1 MKKLTSILTALFFA
15 ITAVFAQNSK
25 SVEIDLVAGT
35 VKNGLAKSIVWTTD
49 SIQITQESRS
59 LNGTQ
64 GAAGAVDVTDVS
76 KPKLTDGQDFIFKVT
91 STVYP
96 QITNIAISY
105 EGANYG
111 GLVAGTTRSGGKV
124 IAESK
129 CVASLSTAENGTHNI
144 KIIGGAQQLY
154 VQNYSATP
162 LHVTKIVVTCAVAGY
177 VEEEEA
183 QTDTATVTSMQELQT
198 ALGTRTKV
206 TVLYKNLKPVTTVSS
221 SGTFYDDYMPDGT
234 TKLNMGGYTLP
245 ADFDCY
251 GTYSAADGKFT
262 VDSIVGLHAFANL
275 YLLKNY
281 YETNK
286 SDANI
291 LNPLNITDPVVVT
304 GVDGNNVFVQYSY
317 ARINDNLFNDHLV
330 INGEHS
336 LKVGDQIASFTAKYN
351 KSTSLTLD
359 EENTVLVR
367 NAYFSVAAT
376 SLGEITSNN
385 TVKYKAL
392 SSISNITSQA
402 GVAAQLPSG
411 GIIVKE
417 GTKYFY
423 TIGTDSLEIRPAT
436 GVDIESFVGKKM
448 ELAIKGIVDYCN
460 TADYAKAFIANV
472 IKEINTNYETIS
484 QWLRAAS
491 EGEGEGS
498 LKLPVVV
505 THSEYRNSKQY
516 IFIGDATGGLCLIGE
531 TGVKVD
537 SIKTGHVLTG
547 IAGKLDLSDTKKTPQ
562 LSIPNNIQVVDS
574 NKTVEPVEVTIAE
587 LLAEENNALNNGK
600 PAIKYANRLVK
611 IRQAVKSASFI
622 KGNPRFYGLIQ
633 NNGEGKDTLTYSYN
647 TLNAYHSTF
656 STTDPMRVTGI
667 VDFRCINANNLYSIY
682 PRSAEDVKYDFA
694 EPVITPTPGTYYT
707 KELELTITC
716 NDPAMKAIYYSF
728 DIEEADPTLDG
739 ELYEGPIK
747 ITNDTTIWYAV
758 EYNNKIMSDLFQ
770 ASYNLEEPGI
780 HATWSIEDKATIEYF
795 TDVTITFEGVDS
807 VGRKLDGV
815 EVKNA
820 VPQLTTSNVLFYSVA
835 ADGTR
840 TPVAG
845 GNGLMQSKGNGL
857 SITYSVTED
866 KGYTLVNN
874 KFMPKGNYCI
884 VIDAGDVLFTP
895 NRTSPLPKVYND
907 KEFVLNFTIENDY
920 EEKVDPVQ
928 IDAAFTAN
936 PADNSTLKSI
946 SEVVITFTDKT
957 SVTIGEL
964 GETPRA
970 DVWPFLNQVMT
981 GNEDDEF
988 GGSLGGM
995 SQAVAPMLC
1004 EVVEN
1009 TPNAIRIYVAADFI
1023 GGATSI
1029 ANEGTYTLTI
1039 PAGVVLFSETE
1050 INKPITLN
1058 YTIKGDGVNVDIVTT
1073 ENIYTYNGTIMAD
1086 SDIQIFTITGQNV
1099 TNMNGN
1105 LQNGVYVVK
1114 TATAT
1119 TKVVIK

>member
-1 MKKLTSILTALFFA
+1 MKKLTLFLMALLFTITSKA
-15 ITAVFAQNSK
+15 EITATWSIEEGATIAAFE
-25 SVEIDLVAGT
+25 SVT
-35 VKNGLAKSIVWTTD
+35 VTFSGTD
-49 SIQITQESRS
+49 SIGRKLDGVEATKVVAQGSSTNKLFYSVAED
-59 LNGTQ
+59 GTRTP
-64 GAAGAVDVTDVS
+64 V
-76 KPKLTDGQDFIFKVT
+76 
-91 STVYP
+91 
-96 QITNIAISY
+96 
-105 EGANYG
+105 
-111 GLVAGTTRSGGKV
+111 SGGNGLMYAKTDNDNNGKPLAITYSLANKGYDLENNKFTKPGKYCIVIEQGKV
-124 IAESK
+124 LIQPNRTSPLPKVYTDKEY
-129 CVASLSTAENGTHNI
+129 VLNFT
-144 KIIGGAQQLY
+144 IGGTAQ
-154 VQNYSATP
+154 
-162 LHVTKIVVTCAVAGY
+162 
-177 VEEEEA
+177 EEEV
-183 QTDTATVTSMQELQT
+183 QTDTATVTSMAEVLT
-198 ALGTRTKV
+198 ALGKRSKV
-206 TVLYKNLKPVTTVSS
+206 VVLYKNLKPITKT
-221 SGTFYDDYMPDGT
+221 GGMFYDDYMPDGT

-251 GTYSAADGKFT
+251 GTYVAEDNKFT

-281 YETNK
+281 YESNK
-286 SDANI
+286 TDANI

-304 GVDGNNVFVQYSY
+304 GVDGNNVFVQYAY
-317 ARINDNLFNDHLV
+317 TRIDNNMFNDHLV

-336 LKVGDQIASFTAKYN
+336 LKVGDQIASFTAQYK

-376 SLGEITSNN
+376 SLGAITHDNAI
-385 TVKYKAL
+385 KYASL
-392 SSISNITSQA
+392 SSINNIASK
-402 GVAAQLPSG
+402 AANAVQLPAG
-411 GIIVKE
+411 GIIVK
-417 GTKYFY
+417 TDNKYFY
-423 TIGTDSLEIRPAT
+423 AIGTNSLELRPAT
-436 GVDIESFVGKKM
+436 GVNLESFVGKEM
-448 ELAIKGIVDYCN
+448 NLSIRGIVDYCN
-460 TADYAKAFIANV
+460 TADNAKAFIVNN
-472 IKEINTNYETIS
+472 IKEINTNYETIA
-484 QWLRAAS
+484 QWLSAAV
-491 EGEGEGS
+491 ELDGTGS
-498 LKLPVVV
+498 LKNPVVV
-505 THSEYRNSKQY
+505 THSEYRNYKQY
-516 IFIGDATGGLCLIGE
+516 IFIGDETGGLCLISND
-531 TGVKVD
+531 KID

-547 IAGKLDLSDTKKTPQ
+547 IAGKLDFSDTKKTPQ
-562 LSIPNNIQVVDS
+562 LSVPSNIQVVDS
-574 NKTVEPVEVTIAE
+574 NKTIEPVVVTIAE
-587 LLAEENNALNNGK
+587 LLEEENNAINNGR
-600 PAIKYANRLVK
+600 PAIKYANRLIKIKNVVK
-611 IRQAVKSASFI
+611 GTKWI
-622 KGNPRFYGLIQ
+622 GNNARVYPLIQ
-633 NNGEGKDTLTYSYN
+633 GEDTLAYATN
-647 TLNAYHSTF
+647 TLNAYNTLF
-656 STTDPMRVTGI
+656 STTTPMYLTGI
-667 VDFRCINANNLYSIY
+667 VDFRCINSSNLYSIY
-682 PRSAEDVKYDFA
+682 PRSIDDLNDQ
-694 EPVITPTPGTYYT
+694 PVINPAPGAYFA
-707 KELELTITC
+707 KELELTISC
-716 NDPAMKAIYYSF
+716 EDPSMTAILYSF
-728 DIEEADPTLDG
+728 DPEIDPTING
-739 ELYEGPIK
+739 ELYEGPIT
-747 ITNDTTIWYAV
+747 INQDTTIWYAV
-758 EYNNKIMSDLFQ
+758 EYGDRISKLYE
-770 ASYNLEEPGI
+770 ASYQLKTPEI
-780 HATWSIEDKATIEYF
+780 TATWSIENNATIEYF

-820 VPQLTTSNVLFYSVA
+820 VPQNTYTNVLFYSVA

-920 EEKVDPVQ
+920 VGKVDPVQ

-957 SVTIGEL
+957 SVALGEL

-995 SQAVAPMLC
+995 SQAIAPMLC

-1114 TATAT
+1114 TANAT

>member
-1 MKKLTSILTALFFA
+1 MKKLTLSLMALLFTITSMAEVTATWSI
-15 ITAVFAQNSK
+15 
-25 SVEIDLVAGT
+25 E
-35 VKNGLAKSIVWTTD
+35 
-49 SIQITQESRS
+49 E
-59 LNGTQ
+59 
-64 GAAGAVDVTDVS
+64 GATIAAFTDVTVTFSGVDSVGRKLDGVEVTGVVS
-76 KPKLTDGQDFIFKVT
+76 GTSAVNILHALNEDGTTKSSSKMTNARKDLSVTYTATTTLTDGNYRIVLPAG
-91 STVYP
+91 V
-96 QITNIAISY
+96 ITFNPRRKD
-105 EGANYG
+105 ANGVSLPAVNNDKEFVLNFTINGNAG
-111 GLVAGTTRSGGKV
+111 GG
-124 IAESK
+124 E
-129 CVASLSTAENGTHNI
+129 
-144 KIIGGAQQLY
+144 Q
-154 VQNYSATP
+154 
-162 LHVTKIVVTCAVAGY
+162 
-177 VEEEEA
+177 EEEV
-183 QTDTATVTSMQELQT
+183 QTDTATVTSMAEVLT
-198 ALGTRTKV
+198 ALGKRSKV
-206 TVLYKNLKPVTTVSS
+206 VVLYKNLKPVTKT
-221 SGTFYDDYMPDGT
+221 GGMFYDDYMPDGT

-251 GTYSAADGKFT
+251 GTYVAEDNKFT

-304 GVDGNNVFVQYSY
+304 GVDGNNVFVQYAY
-317 ARINDNLFNDHLV
+317 ARIDNNMFNDHLV

-336 LKVGDQIASFTAKYN
+336 LKVGDQIVSFTAKYN

-367 NAYFSVAAT
+367 NAYFSVEAT
-376 SLGEITSNN
+376 SLGATTADN

-392 SSISNITSQA
+392 SSIRNIATQA
-402 GVAAQLPSG
+402 GAAAQLPAG
-411 GIIVKE
+411 GIVVKDNN
-417 GTKYFY
+417 KYFY
-423 TIGTDSLEIRPAT
+423 TIGTDSLQLRPAT
-436 GVDIESFVGKKM
+436 GVDLESFVGKEM
-448 ELAIKGIVDYCN
+448 ELSIKGIVDYCN
-460 TADYAKAFIANV
+460 TADYANAFIVNN

-484 QWLRAAS
+484 QWLNAAS

-498 LKLPVVV
+498 LKNPVVV
-505 THSEYRNSKQY
+505 THSEYKNSKQY
-516 IFIGDATGGLCLIGE
+516 IFIGDATGGLCLIGA
-531 TGVKVD
+531 TGTKID
-537 SIKTGHVLTG
+537 SIKTGHVITG
-547 IAGKLDLSDTKKTPQ
+547 IAGKLDLSDPKKTPQ

-574 NKTVEPVEVTIAE
+574 NKTVEPVEVTIAQ
-587 LLAEENNALNNGK
+587 LLEEENNALNNGR
-600 PAIKYANRLVK
+600 PAIKYANRLIT
-611 IRQAVKSASFI
+611 IRQAKRSASWI
-622 KGNPRFYGLIQ
+622 KNNPRLYGLIQ
-633 NNGEGKDTLTYSYN
+633 SNGEKQDTLTYASN

-656 STTDPMRVTGI
+656 STENPMRVTGI
-667 VDFRCINANNLYSIY
+667 VDFKCFNTSNLYSIY
-682 PRSAEDVKYDFA
+682 PRSAEDVKYDFT
-694 EPVITPTPGTYYT
+694 EPVITPAPGTHYT

-716 NDPAMKAIYYSF
+716 EDPAMTAIYYSF
-728 DIEEADPTLDG
+728 DPEVDPTIDG
-739 ELYEGPIK
+739 KLYEGPIK
-747 ITNDTTIWYAV
+747 ITNDTTIWYAA
-758 EYNNKIMSDLFQ
+758 EYGDIMGDLFQ

-780 HATWSIEDKATIEYF
+780 HATWSIADKATLESF
-795 TDVTITFEGVDS
+795 ESVTITFSGVDS

-815 EVKNA
+815 EVEKAVAQGSSTNA
-820 VPQLTTSNVLFYSVA
+820 LFYSVA

-845 GNGLMQSKGNGL
+845 GNGLMYAKTNGL
-857 SITYSVTED
+857 AITYSLAN
-866 KGYTLVNN
+866 KGYDLIEG

-920 EEKVDPVQ
+920 VEKVDPVQ

-946 SEVVITFTDKT
+946 SEVIITFTDKT
-957 SVTIGEL
+957 SVTLGEL

-988 GGSLGGM
+988 GGSLGSM

-1029 ANEGTYTLTI
+1029 VNEGTYTLTI

-1073 ENIYTYNGTIMAD
+1073 KNIYTYNGTIMAD

-1099 TNMNGN
+1099 TDMNGN

-1114 TATAT
+1114 TANAT
-1119 TKVVIK
+1119 TKVIIK

>member
-1 MKKLTSILTALFFA
+1 MKKLTLFLMALLFTISSMAEVTATWSIEEGATIAAFTDVKVTFSGVDSVGRKLDGVEVTGVVSGTSSVNILHTLDADGNITSSSKMANVRDGLSVTYTASSTLKDGKYRIA
-15 ITAVFAQNSK
+15 LPAGVITFNPRRKDANGVSLP
-25 SVEIDLVAGT
+25 V
-35 VKNGLAKSIVWTTD
+35 VKNDKEFV
-49 SIQITQESRS
+49 
-59 LNGTQ
+59 LNFTINGN
-64 GAAGAVDVTDVS
+64 AG
-76 KPKLTDGQDFIFKVT
+76 
-91 STVYP
+91 
-96 QITNIAISY
+96 
-105 EGANYG
+105 G
-111 GLVAGTTRSGGKV
+111 G
-124 IAESK
+124 E
-129 CVASLSTAENGTHNI
+129 
-144 KIIGGAQQLY
+144 Q
-154 VQNYSATP
+154 
-162 LHVTKIVVTCAVAGY
+162 
-177 VEEEEA
+177 EEEV
-183 QTDTATVTSMQELQT
+183 QTDTATVTSMAEVLT
-198 ALGTRTKV
+198 ALGKRSKV
-206 TVLYKNLKPVTTVSS
+206 VVLYKNLKPITKT
-221 SGTFYDDYMPDGT
+221 GGMFYDDYMPDGT

-251 GTYSAADGKFT
+251 GTYVAEDNKFT

-281 YETNK
+281 YESNK
-286 SDANI
+286 TDANI

-304 GVDGNNVFVQYSY
+304 GVDGNNVFVQYAY
-317 ARINDNLFNDHLV
+317 ARIDNNMFNEHLV

-336 LKVGDQIASFTAKYN
+336 LKVGDQIASFTAQYK

-376 SLGEITSNN
+376 SLGAITHDNAI
-385 TVKYKAL
+385 KYASL
-392 SSISNITSQA
+392 SSINNIASKA
-402 GVAAQLPSG
+402 ANAAQLPSG

-423 TIGTDSLEIRPAT
+423 TIGTNSLEIRPAT
-436 GVDIESFVGKKM
+436 GVEIESFVGKEI
-448 ELAIKGIVDYCN
+448 ELAIKGVVDYCN

-498 LKLPVVV
+498 LKFPVVV
-505 THSEYRNSKQY
+505 THSEYRNYKQY
-516 IFIGDATGGLCLIGE
+516 IFIGDATGGLCLVGSD
-531 TGVKVD
+531 TTSYKH
-537 SIKTGHVLTG
+537 IKTGYTLSNISG
-547 IAGKLDLSDTKKTPQ
+547 RLDFSTTTKAPQ
-562 LSIPNNIQVVDS
+562 LTIPNNIQVVDS

-587 LLAEENNALNNGK
+587 LLAEENNAINNGK

-611 IRQAVKSASFI
+611 IRQAKRSTSWLKNNA
-622 KGNPRFYGLIQ
+622 RLYGLIQ
-633 NNGEGKDTLTYSYN
+633 SNGEKQDTLTYASN

-656 STTDPMRVTGI
+656 STEIPMCITGI
-667 VDFRCINANNLYSIY
+667 IDFRCINSSNLYSIY

-694 EPVITPTPGTYYT
+694 EPVITPAPGTYYT
-707 KELELTITC
+707 KELELAITC
-716 NDPAMKAIYYSF
+716 NDPKMTAIYYSF
-728 DIEEADPTLDG
+728 DPEVDPTIDG

-758 EYNNKIMSDLFQ
+758 EYGDIMGDLFQ

-780 HATWSIEDKATIEYF
+780 HATWSIADKATLESFIEA
-795 TDVTITFEGVDS
+795 TITFFGVDS

-815 EVKNA
+815 EVQKA
-820 VPQLTTSNVLFYSVA
+820 VAQGSSTNVLFYSVA

-845 GNGLMQSKGNGL
+845 GNGLMYAQTNGL
-857 SITYSVTED
+857 SITYSLAN
-866 KGYTLVNN
+866 KGYNLVDG

-895 NRTSPLPKVYND
+895 NRTSPLPKVLND
-907 KEFVLNFTIENDY
+907 KEYVLNFTIENDY
-920 EEKVDPVQ
+920 VEKVDPVQ

-957 SVTIGEL
+957 SVALGEL
-964 GETPRA
+964 GATPRA

-995 SQAVAPMLC
+995 SQAVAPMYC

-1114 TATAT
+1114 TANAT

>member
-1 MKKLTSILTALFFA
+1 MKKLTLFLMALLFTITSMAEVTASWSI
-15 ITAVFAQNSK
+15 
-25 SVEIDLVAGT
+25 E
-35 VKNGLAKSIVWTTD
+35 
-49 SIQITQESRS
+49 E
-59 LNGTQ
+59 
-64 GAAGAVDVTDVS
+64 GATIAAFTDVTVTFSGVDSVGRKLDGVEVTGVVS
-76 KPKLTDGQDFIFKVT
+76 GTSAVNILHALNEDGTTKSSSKMNNARKDLSVTYTATTTLTDGNYRIVLPAG
-91 STVYP
+91 V
-96 QITNIAISY
+96 ITFNPRRKD
-105 EGANYG
+105 ANGVSLPVVKNDKEFVLNFTINGNAAG
-111 GLVAGTTRSGGKV
+111 G
-124 IAESK
+124 E
-129 CVASLSTAENGTHNI
+129 
-144 KIIGGAQQLY
+144 Q
-154 VQNYSATP
+154 
-162 LHVTKIVVTCAVAGY
+162 
-177 VEEEEA
+177 EEEV
-183 QTDTATVTSMQELQT
+183 QTDTATVTTMAEVIT
-198 ALGTRTKV
+198 ALGKKSKV
-206 TVLYKNLKPVTTVSS
+206 VVLFKNLKPITKT
-221 SGTFYDDYMPDGT
+221 GGMFYDDYMPDGT
-234 TKLNMGGYTLP
+234 TKLNMSGYTLP

-251 GTYSAADGKFT
+251 GTYVAEDNKFT

-281 YETNK
+281 YESNK
-286 SDANI
+286 TDANI
-291 LNPLNITDPVVVT
+291 LNPLNITEPVVVT
-304 GVDGNNVFVQYSY
+304 GVDGNNVFVQYAY
-317 ARINDNLFNDHLV
+317 ARIDNNMFNDHLV

-376 SLGEITSNN
+376 SLGAITHDNAI
-385 TVKYKAL
+385 KYASL
-392 SSISNITSQA
+392 SSINNIASK
-402 GVAAQLPSG
+402 AANAVQLPAG
-411 GIIVKE
+411 GIIVK
-417 GTKYFY
+417 TDNKYFY
-423 TIGTDSLEIRPAT
+423 AIGTNSLELRPAT
-436 GVDIESFVGKKM
+436 GVDLESFVGKEM

-460 TADYAKAFIANV
+460 TAEQANAFIVNS

-498 LKLPVVV
+498 LKFPVVV
-505 THSEYRNSKQY
+505 THSEYRNYKQY
-516 IFIGDATGGLCLIGE
+516 IFIGDATGGLCLVGSD
-531 TGVKVD
+531 TTSYKH
-537 SIKTGHVLTG
+537 IKTGYTLSNISG
-547 IAGKLDLSDTKKTPQ
+547 RLDFSTTTKAPQ
-562 LSIPNNIQVVDS
+562 LTIPNNITIVD
-574 NKTVEPVEVTIAE
+574 TLGTLEPVEVTIAE
-587 LLAEENNALNNGK
+587 LLAEENNAINNGK

-611 IRQAVKSASFI
+611 IRQAKRSTSWLKNNA
-622 KGNPRFYGLIQ
+622 RLYGLIQ
-633 NNGEGKDTLTYSYN
+633 SNGEKQDTLTYASN

-656 STTDPMRVTGI
+656 STEIPMRVTGI
-667 VDFRCINANNLYSIY
+667 VDFRCINSSNLYSIY

-694 EPVITPTPGTYYT
+694 EPVITPAPGTHYT

-716 NDPAMKAIYYSF
+716 EDPAMTAIYYSF
-728 DIEEADPTLDG
+728 DPEIDPTIDG

-758 EYNNKIMSDLFQ
+758 EYGDIMGDLFQ

-780 HATWSIEDKATIEYF
+780 HATWSIADKATLESFIEA
-795 TDVTITFEGVDS
+795 TITFFGVDS

-815 EVKNA
+815 EVQKA
-820 VPQLTTSNVLFYSVA
+820 VAQSSSTNVLFYSVA

-884 VIDAGDVLFTP
+884 VIDAGDVLFSP

-920 EEKVDPVQ
+920 VGKVDPVQ

-957 SVTIGEL
+957 SVALGEL

-995 SQAVAPMLC
+995 SQAIAPMLC

-1039 PAGVVLFSETE
+1039 PAGVVVFSETE

-1058 YTIKGDGVNVDIVTT
+1058 YTIKGNGVNVDIVTT

-1114 TATAT
+1114 TANAT

>member
-1 MKKLTSILTALFFA
+1 MAEVTATWSIEEGATIAAFTDVKVTFSGVDSVGRKLDGVEVTGVVSGTSSVNILHTLDADGNITSSSKMANVRDGLSVTYTASSTLKDGKYRIA
-15 ITAVFAQNSK
+15 LPAGVITFNPRRKDANGVSLP
-25 SVEIDLVAGT
+25 V
-35 VKNGLAKSIVWTTD
+35 VKNDKEFV
-49 SIQITQESRS
+49 
-59 LNGTQ
+59 LNFTINGN
-64 GAAGAVDVTDVS
+64 AG
-76 KPKLTDGQDFIFKVT
+76 
-91 STVYP
+91 
-96 QITNIAISY
+96 
-105 EGANYG
+105 G
-111 GLVAGTTRSGGKV
+111 G
-124 IAESK
+124 E
-129 CVASLSTAENGTHNI
+129 
-144 KIIGGAQQLY
+144 Q
-154 VQNYSATP
+154 
-162 LHVTKIVVTCAVAGY
+162 
-177 VEEEEA
+177 EEEV
-183 QTDTATVTSMQELQT
+183 QTDTATVTSMAEVLT
-198 ALGTRTKV
+198 ALGKRSKV
-206 TVLYKNLKPVTTVSS
+206 VVLYKNLKPITKT
-221 SGTFYDDYMPDGT
+221 GGMFYDDYMPDGT

-251 GTYSAADGKFT
+251 GTYVAEDNKFT

-281 YETNK
+281 YESNK
-286 SDANI
+286 TDANI

-304 GVDGNNVFVQYSY
+304 GVDGNNVFVQYAY
-317 ARINDNLFNDHLV
+317 ARIDNNMFNEHLV

-336 LKVGDQIASFTAKYN
+336 LKVGDQIASFTAQYK

-376 SLGEITSNN
+376 SLGAITHDNAI
-385 TVKYKAL
+385 KYASL
-392 SSISNITSQA
+392 SSINNIASKA
-402 GVAAQLPSG
+402 ANAAQLPSG

-423 TIGTDSLEIRPAT
+423 TIGTNSLEIRPAT
-436 GVDIESFVGKKM
+436 GVEIESFVGKEI
-448 ELAIKGIVDYCN
+448 ELAIKGVVDYCN

-498 LKLPVVV
+498 LKFPVVV
-505 THSEYRNSKQY
+505 THSEYRNYKQY
-516 IFIGDATGGLCLIGE
+516 IFIGDATGGLCLVGSD
-531 TGVKVD
+531 TTSYKH
-537 SIKTGHVLTG
+537 IKTGYTLSNISG
-547 IAGKLDLSDTKKTPQ
+547 RLDFSTTTKAPQ
-562 LSIPNNIQVVDS
+562 LTIPNNIQVVDS

-587 LLAEENNALNNGK
+587 LLAEENNAINNGK

-611 IRQAVKSASFI
+611 IRQAKRSTSWLKNNA
-622 KGNPRFYGLIQ
+622 RLYGLIQ
-633 NNGEGKDTLTYSYN
+633 SNGEKQDTLTYASN

-656 STTDPMRVTGI
+656 STEIPMCITGI
-667 VDFRCINANNLYSIY
+667 IDFRCINSSNLYSIY

-694 EPVITPTPGTYYT
+694 EPVITPAPGTYYT
-707 KELELTITC
+707 KELELAITC
-716 NDPAMKAIYYSF
+716 NDPKMTAIYYSF
-728 DIEEADPTLDG
+728 DPEVDPTIDG

-758 EYNNKIMSDLFQ
+758 EYGDIMGDLFQ

-780 HATWSIEDKATIEYF
+780 HATWSIADKATLESFIEA
-795 TDVTITFEGVDS
+795 TITFFGVDS

-815 EVKNA
+815 EVQKA
-820 VPQLTTSNVLFYSVA
+820 VAQGSSTNVLFYSVA

-845 GNGLMQSKGNGL
+845 GNGLMYAQTNGL
-857 SITYSVTED
+857 SITYSLAN
-866 KGYTLVNN
+866 KGYNLVDG

-895 NRTSPLPKVYND
+895 NRTSPLPKVLND
-907 KEFVLNFTIENDY
+907 KEYVLNFTIENDY
-920 EEKVDPVQ
+920 VEKVDPVQ

-957 SVTIGEL
+957 SVALGEL
-964 GETPRA
+964 GATPRA

-995 SQAVAPMLC
+995 SQAVAPMYC

-1114 TATAT
+1114 TANAT

>member
-1 MKKLTSILTALFFA
+1 MKKLTLFLMALLFTITSMAEVTASWSIEEGATIAAFTDVTVTFSGVDSVGRKLDGVEATKVVAQGSSTNKLFY
-15 ITAVFAQNSK
+15 
-25 SVEIDLVAGT
+25 SVAEDGT
-35 VKNGLAKSIVWTTD
+35 RTPVSGGNGLMYAKNNGFSITYNLQNKGYELENNKFTKPGKYCIVIEPGKVLIQPNRTSPLPKVYTD
-49 SIQITQESRS
+49 KEYV
-59 LNGTQ
+59 LNFTIG
-64 GAAGAVDVTDVS
+64 
-76 KPKLTDGQDFIFKVT
+76 
-91 STVYP
+91 
-96 QITNIAISY
+96 
-105 EGANYG
+105 
-111 GLVAGTTRSGGKV
+111 GTT
-124 IAESK
+124 
-129 CVASLSTAENGTHNI
+129 
-144 KIIGGAQQLY
+144 
-154 VQNYSATP
+154 
-162 LHVTKIVVTCAVAGY
+162 
-177 VEEEEA
+177 VEEEV
-183 QTDTATVTSMQELQT
+183 QTDTATVTSMQELQA
-198 ALGTRTKV
+198 ALGTKSKI
-206 TVLYKNLKPVTTVSS
+206 TVLYKNLKPVTKVSS
-221 SGTFYDDYMPDGT
+221 MFYDDYMPDGT
-234 TKLNMGGYTLP
+234 TKLNMGGYILP

-251 GTYSAADGKFT
+251 GTLVAADNKFT
-262 VDSIVGLHAFANL
+262 VDTVLNVHAFNNL
-275 YLLKNY
+275 YLVKNY
-281 YETNK
+281 YQSNTA
-286 SDANI
+286 SAVA
-291 LNPLNITDPVVVT
+291 PLNITDPVTVT
-304 GVDGNNVFVQYSY
+304 AVDGNNVFVQYAY
-317 ARINDNLFNDHLV
+317 TRIDNNMFNEHLV

-336 LKVGDQIASFTAKYN
+336 LKVGDQIAYFTAKYN

-359 EENTVLVR
+359 EENTALVH
-367 NAYFSVAAT
+367 NAYFSVEAT
-376 SLGEITSNN
+376 SLGATTAGN
-385 TVKYKAL
+385 TIKYKTL
-392 SSISNITSQA
+392 TSITNIANQA
-402 GVAAQLPSG
+402 ASAAQLPSG

-436 GVDIESFVGKKM
+436 GVEIESFVGKKM
-448 ELAIKGIVDYCN
+448 ELAIKGVVDYCN

-498 LKLPVVV
+498 LKFPVVV
-505 THSEYRNSKQY
+505 THSEYRNYKQY
-516 IFIGDATGGLCLIGE
+516 IFIGDATGGLCLVGSD
-531 TGVKVD
+531 TTSYKH
-537 SIKTGHVLTG
+537 IKTGYTLSNISG
-547 IAGKLDLSDTKKTPQ
+547 RLDFSTTTKAPQ
-562 LSIPNNIQVVDS
+562 LTIPNNITIVD
-574 NKTVEPVEVTIAE
+574 TLGTLEPVEVTIAE
-587 LLAEENNALNNGK
+587 LLAEENNAINNGK

-611 IRQAVKSASFI
+611 IRQAKRSASWL
-622 KGNPRFYGLIQ
+622 KNNVRLYGLIQ
-633 NNGEGKDTLTYSYN
+633 SNGEKQDTLTYASN

-656 STTDPMRVTGI
+656 STEIPMSITGI
-667 VDFRCINANNLYSIY
+667 IDFRCINSSNLYSIY
-682 PRSAEDVKYDFA
+682 PRSAEDVKYDFD
-694 EPVITPTPGTYYT
+694 EPVITPAPGTYYT
-707 KELELTITC
+707 KELELAITC
-716 NDPAMKAIYYSF
+716 NDPKMTAIYYSF
-728 DIEEADPTLDG
+728 DPEVDPTIDG

-747 ITNDTTIWYAV
+747 ITTDTTIWFAA
-758 EYNNKIMSDLFQ
+758 EYGDIIGDLYE
-770 ASYNLEEPGI
+770 ASYNLEEAGI
-780 HATWSIEDKATIEYF
+780 YATWDIAEKATLESFIEA
-795 TDVTITFEGVDS
+795 TITFSGVDS

-820 VPQLTTSNVLFYSVA
+820 VPQNTYTNVLFYSVA

-920 EEKVDPVQ
+920 VGKVDPVQ

-957 SVTIGEL
+957 SVALGEL

-988 GGSLGGM
+988 GGTLGGM
-995 SQAVAPMLC
+995 SQAIAPMLC

-1029 ANEGTYTLTI
+1029 VNEGTYTLTI

-1114 TATAT
+1114 TANAT